1 MRASVNNINEDIDV
15 VEMRVSGM
23 QLCASP
29 LGSNMARPMLG
40 PPWWCESLKLMDYLP
55 NLPYGS
61 TCEVLGL
68 GFGTIVG
75 LSLKKL
81 ELVALGQLGLSQGGT

>member
-1 MRASVNNINEDIDV
+1 
-15 VEMRVSGM
+15 
-23 QLCASP
+23 
-29 LGSNMARPMLG
+29 
-40 PPWWCESLKLMDYLP
+40 MDYLP

-75 LSLKKL
+75 LSLNKL
-81 ELVALGQLGLSQGGT
+81 ELVALGQLG

>member
-1 MRASVNNINEDIDV
+1 MRASVNNINEDIDPFKV
-15 VEMRVSGM
+15 RVSDM
-23 QLCASP
+23 QLCASS
-29 LGSNMARPMLG
+29 LGSNMGKTHVATTMVV
-40 PPWWCESLKLMDYLP
+40 WKSKLMDYLP

-75 LSLKKL
+75 LSLNKL
-81 ELVALGQLGLSQGGT
+81 ELVALGQLG